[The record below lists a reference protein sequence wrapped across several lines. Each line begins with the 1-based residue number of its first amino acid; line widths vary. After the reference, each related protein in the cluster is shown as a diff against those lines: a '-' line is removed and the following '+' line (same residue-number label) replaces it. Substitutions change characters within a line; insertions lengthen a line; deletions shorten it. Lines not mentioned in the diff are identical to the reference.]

1 MRVRGRT
8 LEYFERSSED
18 FVLAEEA
25 EREGLPE
32 RVFFVGEEVD
42 FFFIPLI
49 EFPPPFFFKDL
60 LIFFFPPFCCPPP
73 LKAYRGEEKGE
84 EEGAKSLGVSGLGWL
99 EVLRK

>member
-42 FFFIPLI
+42 WG
-49 EFPPPFFFKDL
+49 
-60 LIFFFPPFCCPPP
+60 
-73 LKAYRGEEKGE
+73 RGAG
-84 EEGAKSLGVSGLGWL
+84 G
-99 EVLRK
+99 